1 MANLG
6 FTFNTDEAP
15 DRQNPIEPGTYVAN
29 VIEADV
35 QPNQKGTG
43 TTLKLTWSITEGPS
57 QGRRIWQNIN
67 IQHTN
72 PDAQRIGQ
80 AELKEITAS
89 LGLASITST
98 DPLLYKPLVV
108 TVANETS
115 KQDGK
120 TRTVIKK
127 VAPYGSTPATRP
139 ATAPAPAQ
147 AAPSDGSFGQ
157 PRQAAGGQAGGAR
170 GGTPWGKKNAA
181 A

>member
-15 DRQNPIEPGTYVAN
+15 DRQSPIEPGTYIAQ

-35 QPNQKGTG
+35 VANSKGTG
-43 TTLKLTWSITEGPS
+43 TMLKLTWSITEGAS
-57 QGRRIWQNIN
+57 NGRRAWQNIN

-80 AELKEITAS
+80 AELKEITAA
-89 LGLASITST
+89 LGIASISST
-98 DPLLYKPLVV
+98 DPLLYKPLAI
-108 TVANETS
+108 TLANETS

-120 TRTVIKK
+120 TRTVVKK
-127 VAPYGSTPATRP
+127 VAPYGSTPSTRQATGTP
-139 ATAPAPAQ
+139 TQ

-157 PRQAAGGQAGGAR
+157 PRQAAPSGQGAPR
-170 GGTPWGKKNAA
+170 SGTPWGKKTAA
-181 A
+181 